1 MSSLVPI
8 EELAAAYAKGDEQ
21 AKARVDGIIAGAQSY
36 AHLTDEALRD
46 LFPEFEPMGQYSVCC
61 PIHPFLVR
69 YYNDFKWSLDDPW
82 HLVCPYCKEEGREHF
97 KYPNPRYPD
106 DGYGCM
112 PTDEVWREDHD
123 AQWTKSHRGIPWDHW
138 DGVCHGYT
146 DSRKF
151 YFMGKCYCNIIRAVS
166 GGVLPRLAEAYQVC
180 DKVLPDDDP
189 RRELREGFA
198 HQAQTILLLLTRAH
212 LGDEYLAAASGRT
225 PEEFRGIMR
234 DFLRA
239 EEGGWR
245 YRPYPGFRPRVYPRD
260 ALLGDPVWKDYFK
273 QRDRTSSLTYYF
285 GSWNLRAA
293 LVGDWIYAACLL
305 RDSYTDEQK
314 ALGLPQLAER
324 VIVSQE
330 GDRER
335 LADSPYDDPYL
346 KRGLV
351 EYEIHPYNLESGG
364 DNLLTSSLTPRLR
377 MGLLVGDDEILE
389 KIAQDITYFWSNM
402 ASGDGMGKEGSPTY
416 AGGTWAVSSIAEKM
430 QGMKG
435 DFDPSAPYYDAKLR
449 GLNIL
454 GMPRYRRCL
463 GLMDCLMPDGLYIS
477 FEDSVH
483 GGSFGLY
490 NAARVEKYCGGIPEP
505 YRSCLNIQRQGEDV
519 QVSLKRDFTLRSHL
533 LHDNRKAVLRAGEG
547 RRQMVAALD
556 YSMVVGHYHEAP
568 LSLMV
573 YAKGHEL
580 ASDLGYLGS
589 SHHLTTQWIRSF
601 ASHNSLIIR
610 GEDGSPYPTR
620 PLRGDL
626 ELFDAGGP
634 VQMVEV
640 AERDAA
646 DLQAG
651 LGEEGGIYQ
660 RTIALVRKPSSA
672 DIPVRDRYGGED
684 GYVVDFCRARGG
696 ALHDY
701 QFHSHGQKLVTEG
714 VQLKPVADPDQNLYD
729 FSGFSFLSTAREYG
743 SRNVDRLRVG
753 ESSGPFTATWSE
765 VDRYRK
771 GHKGPVERDHEVALR
786 LWMLD
791 EPGSQI
797 IAGEAPGQRFLRN
810 EDFGRTI
817 TQLRVRRPNTK
828 AVDEFVAVIE
838 PYRSEPFIRSVQR
851 LEAREG
857 VIGVKVVTRSGTDYL
872 VSSLDEEPVELHDGD
887 TVVQTAGRFCAA
899 SLDEAGEPRWLYAV
913 RGTSARVGDFE
924 LEVEGPACFTGT
936 VEKMLPDD
944 FALIVRADPPLPP
957 ADKLAGRTLM
967 IQHSRGRS
975 SFTIARVEPAA
986 DGTQRVNLANMP
998 KLLENVLL
1006 VRNAEPT
1013 RLVVEPP
1020 PVLVGSP
1027 VDYHVYH
1034 LGGGGPRHLGKLT
1047 GRGGMWAMRL
1057 PSRGSCRGGTPSR
1070 YRCARL
1076 SRGRARSR
1084 VGAVISGG
1092 GAEEPV

>member
-1 MSSLVPI
+1 
-8 EELAAAYAKGDEQ
+8 
-21 AKARVDGIIAGAQSY
+21 
-36 AHLTDEALRD
+36 
-46 LFPEFEPMGQYSVCC
+46 MGQYSVCC

-112 PTDEVWREDHD
+112 PTDEVWRADHD
-123 AQWTKSHRGIPWDHW
+123 AEWSKSHRGIAWDHW

-151 YFMGKCYCNIIRAVS
+151 YFMGKCYCNIIRTVS

-180 DKVLPDDDP
+180 DKVLAQEDP
-189 RRELREGFA
+189 RRELAQGFG
-198 HQAQTILLLLTRAH
+198 HQAQVILLLLSRAH
-212 LGDEYLAAASGRT
+212 LGDEYLAAAGGMT
-225 PEEFRGIMR
+225 PEEFRGTVC
-234 DFLRA
+234 DFLRP
-239 EEGGWR
+239 EEGAWR

-260 ALLGDPVWKDYFK
+260 ALLGDPVWEDYFRQK
-273 QRDRTSSLTYYF
+273 DRTSSLTYYF

-293 LVGDWIYAACLL
+293 LVGDWTYAACLL
-305 RDSYTDEQK
+305 RDSYTDEQQR
-314 ALGLPQLAER
+314 LGLPKLAER
-324 VIVSQE
+324 AIVSLE

-335 LADSPYDDPYL
+335 LADSSYDDPYL

-377 MGLLVGDDEILE
+377 MGMLLGDDEIVE

-416 AGGTWAVSSIAEKM
+416 AGGTWAVSGLAEQM
-430 QGMKG
+430 RGMKG
-435 DFDPSAPYYDAKLR
+435 DLDDSAPYYDAKLG

-483 GGSFGLY
+483 GGSFGVY
-490 NAARVEKYCGGIPEP
+490 NARRVEKYCGGVPEP
-505 YRSCLNIQRQGEDV
+505 YRSCLNIHREGNDV
-519 QVSLKRDFTLRSHL
+519 QVSLKQDFTLPSHL

-580 ASDLGYLGS
+580 ASDLGYMGS
-589 SHHLTTQWIRSF
+589 SHHLTTQWIRTF

-626 ELFDAGGP
+626 ELYDVGGP

-640 AERDAA
+640 AERDEA
-646 DLQAG
+646 DLEAG
-651 LGEEGGIYQ
+651 LGDENGVYQ
-660 RTIALVRKPSSA
+660 RTIALVR
-672 DIPVRDRYGGED
+672 RGEED

-701 QFHSHGQKLVTEG
+701 QFHSHGRKFVTEG
-714 VQLKPVADPDQNLYD
+714 VDLKPVADRGQTLYD
-729 FSGFSFLSTAREYG
+729 FSSFTFGARTNYG
-743 SRNVDRLRVG
+743 GKNVHALRVG
-753 ESSGPFTATWSE
+753 DSKGSFTATWSE

-771 GHKGPVERDHEVALR
+771 GHKGPVERDRDVALR

-791 EPGSQI
+791 EPGSEI

-817 TQLRVRRPNTK
+817 TQLRVRRPNTE
-828 AVDEFVAVIE
+828 AVDEFVAVVE
-838 PYRSEPFIRSVQR
+838 PYHSEPFIRSVER
-851 LEAREG
+851 LETREG
-857 VIGVKVVTRSGTDYL
+857 VVGVKAVTSSGTDYL
-872 VSSLDEEPVELHDGD
+872 VSSLDEEPAELRDGEV
-887 TVVQTAGRFCAA
+887 TLRTAGRFCAA
-899 SLDEAGEPRWLYAV
+899 SLDEAGEPRWLYVV
-913 RGTSARVGDFE
+913 RGRSARVRDFE
-924 LEVEGPACFTGT
+924 LEIEGPACFTGT
-936 VEKMLPDD
+936 VEEMLPDE
-944 FALIVRADPPLPP
+944 FALIVRAAPPLPLG
-957 ADKLAGRTLM
+957 DELAGQTLI

-975 SFTIARVEPAA
+975 SFTISGVGPAG
-986 DGTQRVNLANMP
+986 DGTERVNLADMP

-1006 VRNAEPT
+1006 VRDVEPT

-1034 LGGGGPRHLGKLT
+1034 LGDDGPRHLGELA
-1047 GRGGMWAMRL
+1047 GRGSIGINDE
-1057 PSRGSCRGGTPSR
+1057 
-1070 YRCARL
+1070 
-1076 SRGRARSR
+1076 RGRRMHYFSTLVVASTEGVGEGDEVAISR
-1084 VGAVISGG
+1084 VVPGRDTFEI
-1092 GAEEPV
+1092 PVRAFVHKK